1 MSGATK
7 NITNSTTNG
16 VTIARGAPGRL
27 SRERRRVTGVTL
39 SDRDIVA
46 LALNVLGEFALRVLE
61 HVAPWL
67 SAGSGLGDLGLEVVV
82 ELGGP
87 RAKREVGADVGLEGL
102 VNLVEILGESRLGA
116 LRRVVGREL
125 CGVGDNG
132 QAPRCNRGVGTAQVH
147 EGGKQR
153 ACLLVRRL

>member
-39 SDRDIVA
+39 ADRDIVA
-46 LALNVLGEFALRVLE
+46 LALNVLGKFILRVLK
-61 HVAPWL
+61 HVAPRL
-67 SAGSGLGDLGLEVVV
+67 SAGDGLGDLVIEVVV

-87 RAKREVGADVGLEGL
+87 RAKREVGADVGLVGL
-102 VNLVEILGESRLGA
+102 VRLVEILGGSPLGA
-116 LRRVVGREL
+116 LRRGVRRGL

-132 QAPRCNRGVGTAQVH
+132 EAARCHRGVGAAQVH
-147 EGGKQR
+147 EGGKQG
-153 ACLLVRRL
+153 ARL